1 LQAESV
7 WHTFGAMAQAYWTVY
22 ETAIQKII
30 QKMREELSD
39 SAVYEDFERL
49 NRLKR

>member
-22 ETAIQKII
+22 ETAIQK
-30 QKMREELSD
+30 MREELSD